1 MVDMI
6 YKLLPK
12 DHPFVH
18 TEMPEYV
25 DSDEISRKEL
35 LENMIETMKHYGGI
49 GLSANQVGLPYRMF
63 VFGDKENYI
72 PCFNP
77 KILVESE
84 NFIPI
89 EEGCLTYPGLFVK
102 IRRPDWIEVEFE
114 DENGEK
120 HTDTFEGLMCRVFQH
135 EMDHMNGIDFTS
147 RAKKMDLNIA
157 KRKLKRGKLKLKR
170 AHGKDMLARAS

>member
-1 MVDMI
+1 MI

-25 DSDEISRKEL
+25 DSDEISRKDL

-77 KILVESE
+77 KITVESE

-114 DENGEK
+114 DENSEK
-120 HTDTFEGLMCRVFQH
+120 HSDTFEGLMCRVFQH
-135 EMDHMNGIDFTS
+135 EMDHMDGIDFTS